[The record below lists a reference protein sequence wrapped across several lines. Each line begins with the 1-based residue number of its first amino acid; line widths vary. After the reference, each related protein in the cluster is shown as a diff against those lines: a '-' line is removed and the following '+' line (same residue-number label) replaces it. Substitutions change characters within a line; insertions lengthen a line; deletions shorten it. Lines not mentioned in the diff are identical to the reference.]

1 MQNFE
6 YEHLEPP
13 HPFWSQEVR
22 ENIKKRVSSTNSTH
36 PMLRLSLQ
44 LLLVAEIDQFKVYKM
59 YFFIS
64 RF

>member
-1 MQNFE
+1 MRIFE
-6 YEHLEPP
+6 YEYLEPP
-13 HPFWSQEVR
+13 HPFWSQEAR

-44 LLLVAEIDQFKVYKM
+44 LLLLAEIDQFKVYTM
-59 YFFIS
+59 LFFIS

>member
-13 HPFWSQEVR
+13 HPFWSQEAR
-22 ENIKKRVSSTNSTH
+22 KNIKKRVSSTNSTH

-44 LLLVAEIDQFKVYKM
+44 LLLVTKITQFEIVWTF
-59 YFFIS
+59 
-64 RF
+64 